1 MIKIICVGK
10 LKEKYLVDA
19 CLEYT
24 KRISK
29 YTKIEII
36 ELKDSNIKEERDNI
50 LKYINKEFIITLE
63 IEGNMLDSP
72 TLARK
77 IDNIFLTNPNITF
90 IIGGSDGLHDD
101 IKNRAIFALSFAR
114 IHRSNLINNGILP
127 IVIDQKGY
135 DFFNEED
142 EYVLLNVK
150 ESVEKDEPIIVQNV
164 QTKET
169 LSTQLTL
176 APREKV
182 MILQGG
188 LLNAIKELGGDF

>member
-1 MIKIICVGK
+1 MIRIICVGK

-19 CLEYT
+19 CMEYT

-90 IIGGSDGLHDD
+90 IIGGSDGLHED
-101 IKNRAIFALSFAR
+101 IKKISNYKLSF
-114 IHRSNLINNGILP
+114 SNLTFPHQLFRVMLLEQIYRSFKILNN
-127 IVIDQKGY
+127 
-135 DFFNEED
+135 
-142 EYVLLNVK
+142 
-150 ESVEKDEPIIVQNV
+150 
-164 QTKET
+164 ET
-169 LSTQLTL
+169 YH
-176 APREKV
+176 K
-182 MILQGG
+182 
-188 LLNAIKELGGDF
+188 